1 MSEMTADPW
10 RRPALMAAT
19 GGLALALGLL
29 VYLLDRSPTRAML
42 IPSIAALAGSPVFGV
57 VGQWLPSFVHPF
69 AFSLFTAA
77 ALAPRARPRYDAC
90 VAWGA
95 VNVAFEFGQHPLL
108 SGRLAE
114 ALQDTLGQT
123 ALTRAVANYFLRG
136 TFDVGDVL
144 AALAGALAA
153 AVVLHQLQPRPEPE
167 HAR

>member
-1 MSEMTADPW
+1 MSEMSADPW

-29 VYLLDRSPTRAML
+29 VYLLDRSPTQAML
-42 IPSIAALAGSPVFGV
+42 IPRIAALAGSRVFGV
-57 VGQWLPSFVHPF
+57 IGQWLPSFVHPF

-77 ALAPRARPRYDAC
+77 ALAPRVGPRYEAC

-95 VNVAFEFGQHPLL
+95 VNIAFELGQHPLL
-108 SGRLAE
+108 SGRVAE
-114 ALQDTLGQT
+114 ALQDALGRT
-123 ALTRAVANYFLRG
+123 PLTRSIANYFLRG
-136 TFDVGDVL
+136 TFDIGDIV

-153 AVVLHQLQPRPEPE
+153 AVVLYLLHPRPEPE

>member
-1 MSEMTADPW
+1 MSTDPW

-19 GGLALALGLL
+19 GCVALALGLL
-29 VYLLDRSPTRAML
+29 VYLLDRSPAQAML

-77 ALAPRARPRYDAC
+77 ALAPRPRPRYDAC
-90 VAWGA
+90 IGWGA
-95 VNVAFEFGQHPLL
+95 VNIAFEFGQHPLL
-108 SGRLAE
+108 SGRIAE
-114 ALQDTLGQT
+114 ALQDTLGRT
-123 ALTRAVANYFLRG
+123 ALTRSIANYFLRG
-136 TFDVGDVL
+136 TFDVADVL

-153 AVVLHQLQPRPEPE
+153 AVVLRQLQPRREPE